1 MNPPGDC
8 DVASL
13 GSNVGACRMRR
24 DPNKARDMLIR
35 LTTSG
40 ALRIAL
46 ATCALVLQAQAQT
59 SAQRSPQAPAQ
70 TPAPPSG
77 KTLASSA
84 GLMVYPSNGQ
94 SADQQAQDEAQCF
107 NWARDQSGYDP
118 MNPPPTPAAPPTSA
132 GSGGDV
138 ARGAVGGAA
147 VGAAGGA
154 IIGAIAGNAGKGA
167 GIGAATGLLA
177 GGMRAHSQE
186 EQRDENAKAQAQASR
201 EEQRAAQQA
210 LANKFRRG
218 MAVCLE
224 ARGYATK

>member
-1 MNPPGDC
+1 
-8 DVASL
+8 
-13 GSNVGACRMRR
+13 
-24 DPNKARDMLIR
+24 MLIR
-35 LTTSG
+35 LTTSD

-46 ATCALVLQAQAQT
+46 ATCALILQAQAQS
-59 SAQRSPQAPAQ
+59 SAQTSPQTPAQ

-84 GLMVYPSNGQ
+84 GLMVYPSKGQ
-94 SADQQAQDEAQCF
+94 SADQQAQDEAQCL

-118 MNPPPTPAAPPTSA
+118 MNPPPTSIAPSTSA
-132 GSGGDV
+132 GSDGDV

-147 VGAAGGA
+147 VGAATGA

-177 GGMRAHSQE
+177 GGMRAHTQE
-186 EQRDENAKAQAQASR
+186 EQRDEKAKAQAQASQ
-201 EEQRAAQQA
+201 EEQRAAQQE
-210 LANKFRRG
+210 LANKFKRG